1 MPIEELLLEIVDNL
15 ITVNLIRYEKL
26 LNFHQRQLI
35 IWLLDTWEF
44 FRNAIREVKRAN
56 YEFRGHFVVILGG
69 ELQTSGPEGWNQLL
83 NHFWS
88 LQIITVVLAVAIG
101 EELALVGYQ
110 PYSVTCCRCVEPVI
124 VNRCNRGFFENRK
137 IFKGSLDQLHG
148 CPLRLATFKWFPFR
162 DVIEGGDGQLVLSG
176 KGAELM
182 EIIQSKL
189 NFTVNVRVPTDGF
202 TWGQIF
208 PNGSAIGALGLV
220 FSGEADFTLGG
231 YLLYQELL
239 QTMSITTGYYVSD
252 FVFVVPEE
260 LVSIS
265 SLKRLLQ
272 PFQITVWISVL
283 AMLGLVYA
291 VFSCYNGVTVGHSFK
306 NHSLLM
312 LYRSLM
318 GGSLPS
324 IPRGN
329 FIRFA
334 MLLWLYY
341 GVVIRESYNC
351 AMYGFLTAKPE
362 PTDIS
367 SFAKMAASGYQFV
380 VSNVL
385 YDLLFANSDQFNGT
399 FTLVDED
406 FFGRMFADVIQSRK
420 RIALISQPEM
430 IAYFNK
436 RHPDSIN
443 FRISE
448 EKVLSFYYSMLF
460 RRACPLIESFNVV
473 LGQILGMGLIS
484 NWKANWMNERYLTMT
499 LSNEPVTVLTN
510 EHLFDGY
517 TFYALGIAI
526 AVCVFFLEIIGKR
539 VAKLPPA
546 QQEDI
551 IETMMGLI
559 DATER
564 MNRSAAFGGQAGG
577 FNLTK
582 SVSSFA
588 LTSDSIG
595 FGPISGTGGGMDVE
609 FGALTSSP
617 SNLV

>member
-1 MPIEELLLEIVDNL
+1 MLLEIANNF
-15 ITVNLIRYEKL
+15 ITVNLIRYEEL

-35 IWLLDTWEF
+35 IWLLDTWES

-69 ELQTSGPEGWNQLL
+69 ELQTSGSEGWKQLL
-83 NHFWS
+83 DHFWS
-88 LQIITVVLAVAIG
+88 LQIINVVLAVTIG

-110 PYSVTCCRCVEPVI
+110 PYSVTCCRCVEPSI
-124 VNRCNRGFFENRK
+124 VNRCNRGVFENRK
-137 IFKGSLDQLHG
+137 IFEGSVDQLHG
-148 CPLRLATFKWFPFR
+148 CPLRLATFKWYPFR
-162 DVIEGGDGQLVLSG
+162 DVVEGRDGQLVLSG

-220 FSGEADFTLGG
+220 FRGDADFTLGG

-239 QTMSITTGYYVSD
+239 PNDEHHI
-252 FVFVVPEE
+252 
-260 LVSIS
+260 
-265 SLKRLLQ
+265 RLL
-272 PFQITVWISVL
+272 L
-283 AMLGLVYA
+283 
-291 VFSCYNGVTVGHSFK
+291 
-306 NHSLLM
+306 
-312 LYRSLM
+312 
-318 GGSLPS
+318 
-324 IPRGN
+324 
-329 FIRFA
+329 
-334 MLLWLYY
+334 
-341 GVVIRESYNC
+341 VIRESYNC

-484 NWKANWMNERYLTMT
+484 KWKANWMNERYLTMT

-517 TFYALGIAI
+517 TFYALGITI

-539 VAKLPPA
+539 VAKLPSA

-564 MNRSAAFGGQAGG
+564 MNRSAAFGGQLAGG

-588 LTSDSIG
+588 LTSDSTG
-595 FGPISGTGGGMDVE
+595 FGPMSGTGGGMDVE